1 MNFNL
6 GSKNNMGAIA
16 TIILIIL
23 LSQNSFFNFLID
35 TALGRVF
42 LVAFILAISCIN
54 KILGVILVLF
64 IMIMFN
70 QSSIG
75 YMEGYTGMT
84 PTNVETVKKEKKP
97 DDAKE
102 GFNMIDRESTI
113 QKGKRSNE
121 VPVFMVSRA
130 QIDDVEA
137 TDKSIF
143 NNSPSTV

>member
-1 MNFNL
+1 M
-6 GSKNNMGAIA
+6 
-16 TIILIIL
+16 
-23 LSQNSFFNFLID
+23 
-35 TALGRVF
+35 
-42 LVAFILAISCIN
+42 
-54 KILGVILVLF
+54 LF